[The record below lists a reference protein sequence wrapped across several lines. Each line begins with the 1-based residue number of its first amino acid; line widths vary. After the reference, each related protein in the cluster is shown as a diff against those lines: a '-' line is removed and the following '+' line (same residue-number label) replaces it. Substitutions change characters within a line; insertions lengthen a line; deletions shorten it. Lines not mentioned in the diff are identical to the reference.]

1 MFDLLIKGCT
11 VPVHMCPSR
20 SCLICWLK
28 VAHYLHICALAEDVW
43 FVDFKVAHYLY
54 VCALA
59 EAVWFVGCV
68 QVTTVNLENQ
78 HMTKMSNLER
88 LENLR
93 WASFN
98 NNDLTK
104 IEVWSKCLPLYIGV
118 INYIFKGQVQGLG
131 WFLTRFPLK
140 FAENSD
146 VGEIVICT
154 KTGIFCHTES
164 VPMMLKIMCT
174 YAHYVTLGSRCKMAN
189 RLGKNSSLYLQ
200 GWSSDAIVSSW
211 AFVYFLLVISSFSNL
226 VRCVACQSF
235 LFCLL

>member
-1 MFDLLIKGCT
+1 M
-11 VPVHMCPSR
+11 
-20 SCLICWLK
+20 
-28 VAHYLHICALAEDVW
+28 
-43 FVDFKVAHYLY
+43 
-54 VCALA
+54 CALA
-59 EAVWFVGCV
+59 EAVWFVDCV

-131 WFLTRFPLK
+131 WFLTQFPLK

-164 VPMMLKIMCT
+164 IPMMLKIMCT
-174 YAHYVTLGSRCKMAN
+174 YAHYVTLGSRCKMASSH
-189 RLGKNSSLYLQ
+189 RITDLEKNSSLNLQ
-200 GWSSDAIVSSW
+200 GWSSDAIVCSC
-211 AFVYFLLVISSFSNL
+211 AFVYFLLVMSSFLNL
-226 VRCVACQSF
+226 VRCVAFQSF
-235 LFCLL
+235 LLCLLWLSQQARPHQGAGPLLGVLFYFPNLFLFVSSYVKMKKFCSF